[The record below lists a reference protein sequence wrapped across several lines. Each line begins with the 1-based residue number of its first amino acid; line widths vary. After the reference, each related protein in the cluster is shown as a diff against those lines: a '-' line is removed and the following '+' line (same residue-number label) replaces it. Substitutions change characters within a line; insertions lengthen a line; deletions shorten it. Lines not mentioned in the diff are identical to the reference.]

1 MSRGSANSSV
11 FATPALTARV
21 LECLPLNQSLPS
33 GAVSHTFFDAI
44 PLISSAKITQKVLR
58 NPHLFVR
65 LQGLRRLDV
74 RCRRGS
80 DDCARFFAIA
90 CSSLRKWRDVQIF
103 PNESDRVNGQLVGSL
118 RSLAR
123 AVKAGL
129 LPELEDF
136 YFHGI
141 DGKIQISPEPERQKL
156 QDAALRVLSSLP
168 NNAAVRIGLTWGLP
182 VDSIRPFA
190 DATFDP
196 NLESE
201 YMDPVAVCFAWFRT
215 DDASHS
221 FVRELVQRG
230 MRLDVSGP
238 LRRQSALGSCME
250 MRHFELARVYLELGA
265 DPNFGHPSPLELLCR
280 KGDDH
285 PTEADAKMLEVLLEA
300 GADPFASFD
309 GKTAMDSLTSR
320 LADTDGH
327 LHNLHLERF
336 EDAVGGRLDSDDE
349 GLFET
354 EVYDEPKAAKAALLE
369 MQALLVRAMHDR
381 YQRLRKTKAGS
392 KK

>member
-196 NLESE
+196 SAARRIAAALG
-201 YMDPVAVCFAWFRT
+201 AVV
-215 DDASHS
+215 DASRCAGAAHRWCARCFHHRALPRFLLPRCRYAS
-221 FVRELVQRG
+221 GTVAARAHPEARAKMGEVYSWARG
-230 MRLDVSGP
+230 GGG
-238 LRRQSALGSCME
+238 RRTSEGLGSASGASE
-250 MRHFELARVYLELGA
+250 MWRRGVGASCGGAAARRA
-265 DPNFGHPSPLELLCR
+265 ARRRRRCR
-280 KGDDH
+280 RRR
-285 PTEADAKMLEVLLEA
+285 PA
-300 GADPFASFD
+300 GAS
-309 GKTAMDSLTSR
+309 
-320 LADTDGH
+320 
-327 LHNLHLERF
+327 ER
-336 EDAVGGRLDSDDE
+336 GG
-349 GLFET
+349 
-354 EVYDEPKAAKAALLE
+354 
-369 MQALLVRAMHDR
+369 
-381 YQRLRKTKAGS
+381 
-392 KK
+392 

>member
-196 NLESE
+196 SAARRIAAALG
-201 YMDPVAVCFAWFRT
+201 AVV
-215 DDASHS
+215 DASRCAGAAHRWCARCFHHRALPRFCCRAADAS
-221 FVRELVQRG
+221 GTVAARAPHVRTGPGGALKRG
-230 MRLDVSGP
+230 KYTAGLGGGAVGERARGSGRP
-238 LRRQSALGSCME
+238 RGRARCGEGRRGVGGGASRLRRA
-250 MRHFELARVYLELGA
+250 ARRRRR
-265 DPNFGHPSPLELLCR
+265 CR
-280 KGDDH
+280 RRR
-285 PTEADAKMLEVLLEA
+285 PA
-300 GADPFASFD
+300 GASP
-309 GKTAMDSLTSR
+309 R
-320 LADTDGH
+320 
-327 LHNLHLERF
+327 
-336 EDAVGGRLDSDDE
+336 GG
-349 GLFET
+349 
-354 EVYDEPKAAKAALLE
+354 
-369 MQALLVRAMHDR
+369 
-381 YQRLRKTKAGS
+381 
-392 KK
+392 